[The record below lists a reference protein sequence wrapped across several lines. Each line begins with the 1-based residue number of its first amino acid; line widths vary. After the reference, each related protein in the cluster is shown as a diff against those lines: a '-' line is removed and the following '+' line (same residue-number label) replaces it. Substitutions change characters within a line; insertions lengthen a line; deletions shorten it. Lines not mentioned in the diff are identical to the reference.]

1 MHTRILGAFVRPR
14 FLLRASICPAVFV
27 LAAFVFAGGA
37 LIGATGAAAGPAVS
51 YTTPITYD
59 GFNSCAGEFFTGTGN
74 VHFLTSENVS
84 ASGVLQSHV
93 NVRIDGLQAVAALSG
108 KKYVVQDTFNHEFVF
123 SKADEDTFDI
133 TAHFVRLGE
142 DGTLILG
149 DDFYEYL
156 RTHITTNANGTVTAF
171 SVRMSDA
178 PCQ

>member
-1 MHTRILGAFVRPR
+1 MHTRILGALVRPR
-14 FLLRASICPAVFV
+14 LLVRASVWPAVFILAALV
-27 LAAFVFAGGA
+27 LAGVA
-37 LIGATGAAAGPAVS
+37 LIGATVAAAGPAVS
-51 YTTPITYD
+51 YTTPVTYG

-108 KKYVVQDTFNHEFVF
+108 KKYVVQDTFSHEFVF
-123 SKADEDTFDI
+123 SKADEDTFDL
-133 TAHFVRLGE
+133 TAHFVRVGE
-142 DGTLILG
+142 DGTLSLG

-156 RTHITTNANGTVTAF
+156 RTHITANANGTVTAL

>member
-1 MHTRILGAFVRPR
+1 MHTRILGALLRPR
-14 FLLRASICPAVFV
+14 FPVRASIWPAVFV
-27 LAAFVFAGGA
+27 LAAVVFAGGA

-51 YTTPITYD
+51 DTTPITYA
-59 GFNSCAGEFFTGTGN
+59 GFNSCAGEAFTGTGN
-74 VHFLTSENVS
+74 VHFLTNENVS

-93 NVRIDGLQAVAALSG
+93 NVRIDGLQAVGALSG

-123 SKADEDTFDI
+123 SKAAEDTFDL
-133 TAHFVRLGE
+133 TAHFVRVGE

-156 RTHITTNANGTVTAF
+156 RTHITTNATGTVTAF
-171 SVRMSDA
+171 SVQMSDA